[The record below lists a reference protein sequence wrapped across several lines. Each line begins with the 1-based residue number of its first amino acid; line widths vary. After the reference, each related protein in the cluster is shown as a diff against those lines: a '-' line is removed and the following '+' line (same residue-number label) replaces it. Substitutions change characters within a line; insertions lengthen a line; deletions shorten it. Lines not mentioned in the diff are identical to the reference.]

1 MPTTLQGSAAQL
13 DDFRITSPVEIQ
25 ALLKQLLD
33 ANTLVTLSGPQ
44 GASHTTMLWAVDSSR
59 GIVCFSAE
67 ADDPNLESLLESDE
81 VVAIAYLDSIKVA
94 FDVQGLV
101 HVHGGHHSALNA
113 QYPTEVLRFQRR
125 DAFRVKPFSSHSP
138 QAQLRH
144 PGMPDMALTLRV
156 LDVSLGGMAL
166 FLPETI
172 PMLEAGS
179 RIGRCIIDLDGDTR
193 IEAGVTIHHITV
205 LHPEFHGARL
215 GCEFFGMDGGTMRT
229 LQHYINQTQ
238 KRRSALSVDK
248 P

>member
-1 MPTTLQGSAAQL
+1 MTAPKGSTAQL
-13 DDFRITSPVEIQ
+13 DDYRITSPVEIQ
-25 ALLKQLLD
+25 ALLKQMLD
-33 ANTLVTLSGPQ
+33 TNALVTLSGPQ
-44 GASHTTMLWAVDSSR
+44 GASHTTLLWAVDTSR

-67 ADDPNLESLLESDE
+67 ADDPSLESLLESDE
-81 VVAIAYLDSIKVA
+81 VVAVAYLDSIKLQ
-94 FDVQGLV
+94 FDIEGLV

-113 QYPTEVLRFQRR
+113 QFPKEVFRFQRR

-138 QAQLRH
+138 QAQFRH
-144 PGMPDMALTLRV
+144 PSMPDMALTLRV

-172 PMLEAGS
+172 PMIEAGS
-179 RIGRCIIDLDGDTR
+179 KIGRCIIDLDGDTR
-193 IEAGVTIHHITV
+193 IEAGVKIHHVTV

-238 KRRSALSVDK
+238 KRRSALSLDK
-248 P
+248 T

>member
-1 MPTTLQGSAAQL
+1 MSTQTGAYVQL
-13 DDFRITSPVEIQ
+13 DDYRITSQVEIQ
-25 ALLKQLLD
+25 ALLKKLLD
-33 ANTLVTLSGPQ
+33 SNTLVTLSGPQ
-44 GASHTTMLWAVDSSR
+44 GASHTTMLWAVDTNR

-81 VVAIAYLDSIKVA
+81 VVAVAYLDNIKVQ
-94 FDVQGLV
+94 FDVEGLV

-113 QYPTEVLRFQRR
+113 QYPTEMFRFQRR

-138 QAQLRH
+138 QAQMRH
-144 PGMPDMALTLRV
+144 PSMPDMVLNLRI

-166 FLPETI
+166 FLPDTI
-172 PMLEAGS
+172 PMLDAGS
-179 RIGRCIIDLDGDTR
+179 KIGRCIIDLDGDTR
-193 IEAGVTIHHITV
+193 IEAGVKIHHVTV

-215 GCEFFGMDGGTMRT
+215 GCEFFGLDGGTMRT

-248 P
+248 T

>member
-1 MPTTLQGSAAQL
+1 MSTQTGAYVQL
-13 DDFRITSPVEIQ
+13 DDYRITSQVEIQ
-25 ALLKQLLD
+25 ALLKKLLD
-33 ANTLVTLSGPQ
+33 SNTLVTLSGPQ
-44 GASHTTMLWAVDSSR
+44 GATHTTMLWAVDTSR

-81 VVAIAYLDSIKVA
+81 VVAVAYLDSIKVQ
-94 FDVQGLV
+94 FDVEGLV

-113 QYPTEVLRFQRR
+113 QYPTEMFRFQRR

-138 QAQLRH
+138 QAQMRH
-144 PGMPDMALTLRV
+144 PGMPDMVLNLRI

-166 FLPETI
+166 FLPDTI
-172 PMLEAGS
+172 PMLDAGS
-179 RIGRCIIDLDGDTR
+179 KIGRCIIDLDGDTR
-193 IEAGVTIHHITV
+193 IEAGVKIHHVTV

-215 GCEFFGMDGGTMRT
+215 GCEFFGLDGGTMRT

-248 P
+248 T